1 MSKLKTKLTKS
12 IKNKKL
18 NVFVLFFLMAFAF
31 LIISKLSKTYTE
43 TVSFKINFKNLPEN
57 RIISDKDKYKI
68 DVTLNTI
75 GFKLIPFLFND
86 KKIMIDFNKDV
97 IESKSS
103 YLWLSNQNVTKI
115 EQQLTNTIDIISI
128 KPDTIKFNYQK
139 LATKKVPI
147 VFNSEITFA
156 TGYNT
161 QEKAKLSPDS
171 ITIIGSDL
179 SLKSISKIYTKKSE
193 FLNVNSDINT
203 ELLLLLPENDKSV
216 KLSTNKVKLNA
227 KVEKFTEG
235 FLELPVSVINLP
247 EDLTINYFPK
257 TVTVAYNVSLA
268 NYNNIKPLDFKVE
281 CDFNEVLGTTN
292 TFFTPKLVKQPSN
305 IKSAK
310 IKQNKIEY
318 ILIQ

>member
-1 MSKLKTKLTKS
+1 MSVLKTKLTKS

-18 NVFVLFFLMAFAF
+18 NVFILFFLMAFAF

-43 TVSFKINFKNLPEN
+43 TVSFKINFNNLPEN
-57 RIISDKDKYKI
+57 RVISDKDKYKI
-68 DVTLNTI
+68 DVTLKTI

-86 KKIMIDFNKDV
+86 KKLIIDFNKDV
-97 IESKSS
+97 TESNSS
-103 YLWLSNQNVTKI
+103 YLWVSNQNTSKI
-115 EQQLTNTIDIISI
+115 EQQLTNSIDIISI
-128 KPDTIKFNYQK
+128 QPDTLKFNFQK

-147 VFNSEITFA
+147 VLNSNITFA

-161 QEKAKLSPDS
+161 QEKVKLSPDS
-171 ITIIGSDL
+171 ISIIGSEL
-179 SLKSISKIYTKKSE
+179 SLKSISKIDTKKTE
-193 FLNVNSDINT
+193 FIDVKSDINT

-235 FLELPVSVINLP
+235 SLELPVSVINLP
-247 EDLTINYFPK
+247 EEITINYFPK
-257 TVTVAYNVSLA
+257 TVTVTYNVSLA
-268 NYNNIKPLDFKVE
+268 NYKNIKPLDFKVE
-281 CDFNEVLGTTN
+281 CDFNEVIGSNN
-292 TFFTPKLVKQPSN
+292 TFFTPKLVKQPVN

-310 IKQNKIEY
+310 IKQNKIEF